1 MILLIVAVGIG
12 LYMAWNI
19 GANDVA
25 NAMGTSVGSRALT
38 FRRAVILA
46 GIFEFAGAVLVG
58 SHVTN
63 TVRKG
68 IIDVNAFAGDPEV
81 LVYGMMA
88 ALISAA
94 AWLHLASYFGQPVS
108 TTHSIVG
115 AVFGFGIVSHGAIH
129 WITMAK
135 IVASWVISPVVSGA
149 LGFLTFL
156 FIRRRILAAESPEK
170 AAERHAPVFV
180 FLVGFILCLSLIYKG
195 LKNLHLDWPVGQA
208 LAVSF
213 GVAVISGLAVRWYLA
228 HSGARGRVHGVDGE
242 FAYAEWI
249 FKHLQ
254 IVTAS
259 YVAFAHGANDV
270 ANAVGPLAAIYTV
283 WTTGEVSMK
292 VPVPIWVL
300 LLGGGGIVLGL
311 AMFGRRVIETVGKRI
326 TEMTPTRGFAAEFAA
341 ATTVLA
347 CSKAG
352 LPVSTTH
359 ALVGAVIGVG
369 LARGLAT
376 LQMSTVR
383 SIFVSWIATVPAT
396 ALLTVLIYLGTLL
409 VTGRPIV

>member
-1 MILLIVAVGIG
+1 MILLIVAAGIG

-38 FRRAVILA
+38 FRRAVIIA

-58 SHVTN
+58 GHVTN

-68 IIDVNAFAGDPEV
+68 IVDAGAFSADPQ
-81 LVYGMMA
+81 LLAYGMMA

-115 AVFGFGIVSHGAIH
+115 AVFGFGIVAGGAIN
-129 WITMAK
+129 WATMSK

-156 FIRRRILAAESPEK
+156 FIRRQILAAKSPED
-170 AAERHAPVFV
+170 AAERHAPFFV
-180 FLVGFILCLSLIYKG
+180 FLVGFILSLSLIYKG
-195 LKNLHLDWPVGQA
+195 LKNLHLDWPVEKA
-208 LAVSF
+208 LVVSF
-213 GVAVISGLAVRWYLA
+213 LVAAAAGLGVWVFLAKSGV
-228 HSGARGRVHGVDGE
+228 RGRVSGVEGE

-270 ANAVGPLAAIYTV
+270 ANAVGPLAAIYAV
-283 WTTGEVSMK
+283 RTTGEVSMR
-292 VPVPIWVL
+292 VPVPMWVL

-359 ALVGAVIGVG
+359 ALIGAVIGVG

-376 LQMSTVR
+376 LQMRTVR
-383 SIFVSWIATVPAT
+383 TIFASWIATVPAT
-396 ALLTVLIYLGTLL
+396 ALLTILVYVATVLA
-409 VTGRPIV
+409 TGRSLG

>member
-1 MILLIVAVGIG
+1 
-12 LYMAWNI
+12 
-19 GANDVA
+19 
-25 NAMGTSVGSRALT
+25 
-38 FRRAVILA
+38 
-46 GIFEFAGAVLVG
+46 
-58 SHVTN
+58 VTN

-68 IIDVNAFAGDPEV
+68 IVDAGAFSADPQ
-81 LVYGMMA
+81 LLAYGMMA

-115 AVFGFGIVSHGAIH
+115 AVFGFGIVAGGAIN
-129 WITMAK
+129 WATMSK

-156 FIRRRILAAESPEK
+156 FIRRQILAAKSPED
-170 AAERHAPVFV
+170 AAERHAPFFV
-180 FLVGFILCLSLIYKG
+180 FLVGFILSLSLIYKG
-195 LKNLHLDWPVGQA
+195 LKNLHLDWPVEKA
-208 LAVSF
+208 LVVSF
-213 GVAVISGLAVRWYLA
+213 PVAAAAGLGVWVFLAKSGV
-228 HSGARGRVHGVDGE
+228 RGRVSGVEGE

-270 ANAVGPLAAIYTV
+270 ANAVGPLAAIYAV
-283 WTTGEVSMK
+283 RTTGEVSMR
-292 VPVPIWVL
+292 VPVPMWVL

-359 ALVGAVIGVG
+359 ALIGAVIGVG

-376 LQMSTVR
+376 LQMRTVR
-383 SIFVSWIATVPAT
+383 TIFAPWIATVPAT
-396 ALLTVLIYLGTLL
+396 ALLTILVYVATVLA
-409 VTGRPIV
+409 TGRSLG